1 METEQIAASVVEQR
15 KRLDAAIRALEGPV
29 KRHDGPSA
37 ILNGSAKAAAF
48 ILFPVLVLAQG
59 GPPFLSDDPDTPGN
73 KHWESNMGFTGERN
87 PFGGSYETPNMDVN
101 YGVGNRIQ
109 LKYEV
114 PLSIEE
120 MRGDASHVAA
130 GLGNSLLGLK
140 CRFYEHHSKT
150 HCAPR

>member
-1 METEQIAASVVEQR
+1 MH
-15 KRLDAAIRALEGPV
+15 EGED
-29 KRHDGPSA
+29 RC
-37 ILNGSAKAAAF
+37 AF
-48 ILFPVLVLAQG
+48 FLVLAQG

-73 KHWESNMGFTGERN
+73 KHWEINVGFIGERN

-120 MRGDASHVAA
+120 MRSDSARSEIP
-130 GLGNSLLGLK
+130 LL
-140 CRFYEHHSKT
+140 
-150 HCAPR
+150 